1 LKVEGVESFV
11 GVSFPGFS
19 GHSEHTG
26 SQRLGAGRWIRPLS
40 LRGKPNETNACLHVS
55 GQPARALR
63 DAVCA
68 GETQNANRQ
77 IPAVRGHGIL
87 KDRAGPMR
95 IMGSGWFVRSN
106 LDPDLEKPLAEGRTE
121 RNCEPGFLTRPGA
134 PGPVSVTTTPGR
146 VLVRRRSVTSRLQL
160 RRSRRGTLFTEAPRR
175 SR

>member
-1 LKVEGVESFV
+1 MHGNVAEFVSDWYEKDYYAKSAAVDPEG
-11 GVSFPGFS
+11 PA
-19 GHSEHTG
+19 TG
-26 SQRLGAGRWIRPLS
+26 DLRRLRGGGGGKRLG
-40 LRGKPNETNACLHVS
+40 TF
-55 GQPARALR
+55 
-63 DAVCA
+63 
-68 GETQNANRQ
+68 
-77 IPAVRGHGIL
+77 AVRGHGIL
-87 KDRAGPMR
+87 KDRTEPMR